1 MLDPN
6 KLIEML
12 TNINAMSQSTQQSLS
27 QSFMSGAAGMN
38 LNGGPELEK
47 MMSAMKEINEMTS
60 AGMGEMMKESHKN
73 EEAPPESASQQ
84 EGGESQQNS
93 ASFSFPKE
101 AMDFFN
107 KMQQK

>member
-12 TNINAMSQSTQQSLS
+12 TNISSMSQSTQQSLS
-27 QSFMSGAAGMN
+27 QSFMSGVAGMN

-47 MMSAMKEINEMTS
+47 MMSAMKEINEMAS
-60 AGMGEMMKESHKN
+60 AGMGEMMKESQPGQ
-73 EEAPPESASQQ
+73 EAAPENTSQQ
-84 EGGESQQNS
+84 EGTESQQNS